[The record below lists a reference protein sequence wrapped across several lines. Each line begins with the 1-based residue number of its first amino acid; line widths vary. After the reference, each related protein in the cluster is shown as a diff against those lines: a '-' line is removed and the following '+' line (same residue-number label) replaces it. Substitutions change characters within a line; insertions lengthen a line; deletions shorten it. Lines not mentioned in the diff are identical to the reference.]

1 MIVKDERVI
10 QKRSGFQAGNLQ
22 VGLSSARLHVDLCVE
37 AFRLKPELLRLLR
50 VAGVAFEKG
59 VSPDS
64 VCQVKRIGLP
74 MGAVDLQGFFVT
86 MRRQVVLFLVAEDI
100 RDMTDGVGKSERA
113 VEGSV
118 QCDNLLIVFESDVV
132 LM

>member
-1 MIVKDERVI
+1 
-10 QKRSGFQAGNLQ
+10 
-22 VGLSSARLHVDLCVE
+22 
-37 AFRLKPELLRLLR
+37 
-50 VAGVAFEKG
+50 
-59 VSPDS
+59 
-64 VCQVKRIGLP
+64 
-74 MGAVDLQGFFVT
+74 

-118 QCDNLLIVFESDVV
+118 QCDSLLIVFESDVV